1 MITKDEILAL
11 LNDIENYHIE
21 RTVSTDKMDKFCQAI
36 CAFSNDMPNSGKKG
50 YLIIGATDDGVIS
63 GLKVLSSTYKCNF
76 LGADNKQ

>member
-63 GLKVLSSTYKCNF
+63 GLKVDDKHI
-76 LGADNKQ
+76 AKRQI